1 MSESPMLLC
10 YDIRNPRRLVRVY
23 RRARRFGL
31 ALQYSVFYLELSE
44 SRLNDLLDQIH
55 SVIDETEDDVRVYR
69 ISGLQAVQQ
78 IGRSIFPDG
87 VLVTG
92 SRGGA
97 MGMGQGK

>member
-1 MSESPMLLC
+1 MHGWRLLNFR
-10 YDIRNPRRLVRVY
+10 ILRIPITI
-23 RRARRFGL
+23 GM
-31 ALQYSVFYLELSE
+31 SE

-97 MGMGQGK
+97 MGIGQGK